1 MGSDMRSRLSSMA
14 RRFQGANRGG
24 AASEQ
29 YSQFNQGAGS
39 GDFWTEEQD
48 EFGGEAVEM
57 GSTSL
62 MQSSDNS
69 TGRRPGAGP
78 GSSPNSDGISGLETV
93 QL

>member
-1 MGSDMRSRLSSMA
+1 MPTRA
-14 RRFQGANRGG
+14 QGA
-24 AASEQ
+24 EE

-39 GDFWTEEQD
+39 GDFWTEEED
-48 EFGGEAVEM
+48 GFGGEAVEM

-62 MQSSDNS
+62 MQSSENS

-78 GSSPNSDGISGLETV
+78 GASSPESGGLSGLETV